1 MSTKTLLKI
10 LLFINIILALSGVE
24 IEYKEHTINSM
35 KTSMFKSK
43 KENIYNLGSLISK
56 STIIAFSDLDNNKY
70 TDIISYNRT
79 NPTSPE
85 FNFYVHY
92 YDKKGKEFEKAVSL
106 FSITI
111 EDDDMAL
118 GDITV
123 RNLHVFSFHY
133 DKKNDKKYSFLIT
146 FNTGTD
152 KLLHYVKTQDDDFEP
167 YKLDIYSNILMLNR
181 NANKN
186 VRFLYHDGK
195 KRTICQL
202 MRKKEEKKYVCDDD
216 TNVYFDQNINK
227 TISLNGGMAY
237 VDLNGDCIPD
247 IILSREDDGKR
258 YIEVYI
264 AKNETKYILNS
275 DFEVGEADKF
285 GALAVTRIN
294 DNKSSKKI
302 PFLDILVP
310 NLDANSVY
318 HYENKGTA
326 YNKWSNYYCKENKGG
341 FKGELFNST
350 HTECPLEIDD
360 NGNNVEL
367 DHSFPTVIRTGD
379 FLAKSN
385 PGLLVRHN
393 ILKEGKI
400 NDTQISL
407 FERKEKDDKY
417 QYVFYKGIKMSEI
430 KEKKEK
436 NNDDVSNDEQFNM
449 GLFFDINESGTLS
462 FIIPTNKDR
471 NYFFFNYKR
480 NFYFVKSKLMNDK
493 DKFYDTNL
501 GASYRYV
508 VTDKKGDRHQDIS
521 YQLMQTSDTN
531 IPMPYSIMGLDDTNN
546 YVEYFQT
553 ISGNVL
559 KDVKWEKSGEKN
571 YIGNSPIIP
580 NTQMMISKYYSGS
593 KIKWNVDL
601 IVQPMEQI
609 WIFLIIVVLVLLIV
623 LCIIIYLHLKE
634 VKEEQ
639 KETNKFKS
647 WFA

>member
-24 IEYKEHTINSM
+24 IEYNEHTINSM

-43 KENIYNLGSLISK
+43 KENIYNLGSLISH

-92 YDKKGKEFEKAVSL
+92 YDKKDKEFEKAVSL

-111 EDDDMAL
+111 EDDDMAS

-152 KLLHYVKTQDDDFEP
+152 KLLHYVTTQDDGFEP
-167 YKLDIYSNILMLNR
+167 YKLDINSNILMLNR
-181 NANKN
+181 NAKKN
-186 VRFLYHDGK
+186 VRFLYYDGQARK
-195 KRTICQL
+195 ICQL
-202 MRKKEEKKYVCDDD
+202 MRKKEEKKYYCDDD
-216 TNVYFDQNINK
+216 SNNYFNKYEDIN
-227 TISLNGGMAY
+227 ISLNGGLAY
-237 VDLNGDCIPD
+237 VDINGDCIPD
-247 IILSREDDGKR
+247 IILSRDSDGKR
-258 YIEVYI
+258 YIEIHI
-264 AKNETKYILNS
+264 AKNEEKYEFNSEILVGNS
-275 DFEVGEADKF
+275 DEF
-285 GALAVTRIN
+285 GTFAVTRVN
-294 DNKSSKKI
+294 DNKSSNKI

-310 NLDANSVY
+310 KLDSNSVY
-318 HYENKGTA
+318 HYKNKGTA
-326 YNKWSNYYCKENKGG
+326 NNKWSNYYCKENKGG
-341 FKGELFNST
+341 FKDKLFDST
-350 HTECPLEIDD
+350 HEEYELGNDD
-360 NGNNVEL
+360 KIKL

-385 PGLLVRHN
+385 PGLIVRHN
-393 ILKEGKI
+393 ILDKNDNI
-400 NDTQISL
+400 IDTQISL
-407 FERKEKDDKY
+407 FERKEKDKKY
-417 QYVFYKGIKMSEI
+417 QYVFYEGIKMSKI
-430 KEKKEK
+430 KKKKED
-436 NNDDVSNDEQFNM
+436 NNDDVSDDEQFKM

-462 FIIPTNKDR
+462 FIIPTDKNR

-493 DKFYDTNL
+493 DKYYDTNL

-508 VTDKKGDRHQDIS
+508 VTDKKGHRHQDIS

-559 KDVKWEKSGEKN
+559 KGVKWEKSGEKN
-571 YIGNSPIIP
+571 YIGNSPVIP

-623 LCIIIYLHLKE
+623 LGIIIYLHLKE

>member
-24 IEYKEHTINSM
+24 IEYNEHTINSM

-43 KENIYNLGSLISK
+43 KENIYNLGSLISH

-310 NLDANSVY
+310 NLDENSVY
-318 HYENKGTA
+318 HYKNKGTA
-326 YNKWSNYYCKENKGG
+326 DNKWSNYYCKENKGG

-350 HTECPLEIDD
+350 HTECPLDIDD

-385 PGLLVRHN
+385 PGLIVRHN
-393 ILKEGKI
+393 ILDKNDNI
-400 NDTQISL
+400 IDTQISL
-407 FERKEKDDKY
+407 FERKEKDNK
-417 QYVFYKGIKMSEI
+417 YVFYEGIKMSKI
-430 KEKKEK
+430 KNKKED
-436 NNDDVSNDEQFNM
+436 NNDDVSDDEQFKM

-462 FIIPTNKDR
+462 FIIPTDKNR

-559 KDVKWEKSGEKN
+559 KGVKWEKSGEKN
-571 YIGNSPIIP
+571 YIGNSPVIP

-623 LCIIIYLHLKE
+623 LGIIIYLHLKE